1 MIAPKF
7 SELAATAT
15 PHVRFA
21 KYDCQSDPKRS
32 SALGIKALPSFLA
45 FKDGVEVGR
54 MVGSKKDELERFVE
68 EHRAAAEAAASA
80 AEGASVPAAAAVTA

>member
-7 SELAATAT
+7 NELAATAA

-21 KYDCQSDPKRS
+21 KYDCQTDPKRS

-54 MVGSKKDELERFVE
+54 MTGSKKEDLERFVL
-68 EHRAAAEAAASA
+68 EHREAAMA
-80 AEGASVPAAAAVTA
+80 AGGVTAAAVTA